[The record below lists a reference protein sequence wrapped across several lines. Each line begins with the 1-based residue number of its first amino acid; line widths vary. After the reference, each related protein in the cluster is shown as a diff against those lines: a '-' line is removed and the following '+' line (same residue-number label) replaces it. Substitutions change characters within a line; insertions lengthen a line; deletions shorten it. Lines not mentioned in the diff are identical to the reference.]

1 MQKEMADIFILIARI
16 DKTAPT
22 QQLQAPVKRKSMN
35 ASAFFLPNGLICQPS
50 FAWDPEAKCFPVVGD
65 SFGERLCTDM

>member
-35 ASAFFLPNGLICQPS
+35 ASAFFFAEWSYLPTIL
-50 FAWDPEAKCFPVVGD
+50 
-65 SFGERLCTDM
+65 RLGSRS